1 MTRRKLTLLWM
12 WIPYK
17 HVCWNQ
23 VLLYY
28 DVFLL
33 RANQEVVEEAFI
45 PTLKT
50 LRNAPLSSPLAEVNA
65 ENVAELL
72 IQLTNTKLL
81 LKNQNDTETVKVRTK
96 TFCVFTCIWFQIMC
110 KIFNYRP
117 FTCTWMYTFTMCLC
131 LQENPRHDSIAIKI
145 CNEVL
150 SNPDSFNLKLWVK
163 ILNKLE
169 LSESNDEAFK
179 ELAVL
184 ADQMLE
190 VKYVLYLS
198 ILSKWD

>member
-1 MTRRKLTLLWM
+1 MTRRNWLCCEFLVSMFAAFLTVW
-12 WIPYK
+12 W
-17 HVCWNQ
+17 C
-23 VLLYY
+23 
-28 DVFLL
+28 FSF

-117 FTCTWMYTFTMCLC
+117 FTCTWMDTFTMCFVC
-131 LQENPRHDSIAIKI
+131 RKTQDMT
-145 CNEVL
+145 V
-150 SNPDSFNLKLWVK
+150 
-163 ILNKLE
+163 
-169 LSESNDEAFK
+169 
-179 ELAVL
+179 
-184 ADQMLE
+184 
-190 VKYVLYLS
+190 
-198 ILSKWD
+198 

>member
-1 MTRRKLTLLWM
+1 MKVICSYWKVFKSFMTRRKLTLQWM

-96 TFCVFTCIWFQIMC
+96 TFCVFRCIWFQIMC

-117 FTCTWMYTFTMCLC
+117 FTCTWMDTFTMCFVC
-131 LQENPRHDSIAIKI
+131 RKTQDMT
-145 CNEVL
+145 V
-150 SNPDSFNLKLWVK
+150 
-163 ILNKLE
+163 
-169 LSESNDEAFK
+169 
-179 ELAVL
+179 
-184 ADQMLE
+184 
-190 VKYVLYLS
+190 
-198 ILSKWD
+198 